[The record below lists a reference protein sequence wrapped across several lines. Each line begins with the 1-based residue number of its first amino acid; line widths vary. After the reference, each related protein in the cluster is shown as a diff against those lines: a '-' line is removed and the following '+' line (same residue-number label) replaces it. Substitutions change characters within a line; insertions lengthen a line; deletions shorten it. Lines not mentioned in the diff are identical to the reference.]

1 MMNSFSKVQRIQVIG
16 IGAGA
21 LLILTLL
28 YLFFIHQGQL
38 DLLEIRQLQAA
49 GRSEQEAARRRI
61 KLRPEFEQELA
72 MAQDRLGEIEK
83 TMAAGD
89 VYLWMVR
96 VLDQSSEKY
105 NVTFNQVEAP
115 QFEPSQ
121 FVPRVPY
128 EAARFTVS
136 GRATYH
142 EFGAFLADLENAYP
156 LLRFHRLELE
166 PFVYG
171 RPNPEEVGLLRFQ
184 AELTVPV
191 RQREK

>member
-1 MMNSFSKVQRIQVIG
+1 MNSISKTQRIQVIG
-16 IGAGA
+16 IGAGT

-61 KLRPEFEQELA
+61 KLRPEFERELTSAQE
-72 MAQDRLGEIEK
+72 RLGEIEQ

-96 VLDQSSEKY
+96 VLDQFSESHD
-105 NVTFNQVEAP
+105 VTFNQIEAP

-128 EAARFTVS
+128 EVARFTVS

-171 RPNPEEVGLLRFQ
+171 RPNPEEAGLLRFQ

>member
-1 MMNSFSKVQRIQVIG
+1 MNSLSKVQRIQVIG
-16 IGAGA
+16 ISAGA
-21 LLILTLL
+21 LLILTLI

-38 DLLEIRQLQAA
+38 DLFEIRQSQAA

-61 KLRPEFEQELA
+61 KMRPVFERELA
-72 MAQDRLGEIEK
+72 LAQGRLGEIEE

-96 VLDQSSEKY
+96 VLDQSSEKFE
-105 NVTFNQVEAP
+105 VTFNQVEAP

-121 FVPRVPY
+121 FMPSVPY

-142 EFGAFLADLENAYP
+142 EFGAFMADLENAYP

-166 PFVYG
+166 PFAYG

-191 RQREK
+191 RRREK